1 MDHLRILAETQGFFT
16 RAQLLELGYDD
27 RAIQRAIRARS
38 WVRVRRGAY
47 TFTDLWSGT
56 DEVEQ
61 HLARAR
67 AVLRRLE
74 GRVALSHVS
83 AALHLGLDVWDV
95 DLSRVH
101 VTRLDGGAGRT
112 EAGVV
117 HHEGLCLD
125 SDVTKMDGDLVM
137 RPARAALETGLLST
151 AESAV
156 VVLDSGLRRGL
167 FTPEELDATHTY
179 LRQWPGTLG
188 LELAVRFADG
198 RAESV
203 GESRARYLCFAR
215 GLPKPEL
222 QYAVHDARGAL
233 VGITDMAWPGH
244 GLLGEFDGKVKY
256 GRLLRPGESPGDA
269 VFREKRRE
277 DALREATG
285 FAVVRIVWADL
296 YDGHRTAQRILRLMR
311 ARVA

>member
-16 RAQLLELGYDD
+16 RPQALEFGYDD
-27 RAIQRAIRARS
+27 KAIRRALNARL

-47 TFTDLWSGT
+47 TFTDLWTGV
-56 DEVEQ
+56 DAVEQ
-61 HLARAR
+61 HLTRAR
-67 AVLRRLE
+67 AVLRRLP

-83 AALHLGLDVWDV
+83 AALYHGLDVWDV
-95 DLSRVH
+95 DLTRIH

-125 SDVTKMDGDLVM
+125 SDVTEVDGDLVM
-137 RPARAALETGLLST
+137 RPARAALETGLRST

-156 VVLDSGLRRGL
+156 VVLDSGLHRQA
-167 FTPEELDATHTY
+167 FTPDELDATFAY
-179 LRQWPGTLG
+179 LRQWPGTLRLG
-188 LELAVRFADG
+188 LAVRFADG

-203 GESRARYLCFAR
+203 GESRSRYLCFAH

-222 QYAVHDARGAL
+222 QYAVYDAHGEL
-233 VGITDMAWPGH
+233 IGTTDMAWPGH
-244 GLLGEFDGKVKY
+244 GLLGEFDGRVKY

-285 FAVVRIVWADL
+285 FLMVRIVWADL
-296 YDGHRTAQRILRLMR
+296 YAGHRTAQRILRMLG
-311 ARVA
+311 ARTA